1 MADDLVIGT
10 RIEFTTNID
19 KINKDIEKISKKD
32 ITLKAVLDTEDAERD
47 LEKLDQ
53 DARKLGKAIAANSR
67 LAAEIDKLRAS
78 RAEVASIKPT
88 QRTDE
93 QKKQFTELSASIRKY
108 EKLFTKWTDLT
119 SKAARALEVESSSQY
134 RKAEKSYAEAL
145 AVNAATPG
153 KISDSEIKE
162 LKAQAETLKKQ
173 VVKEQNATLSSIYKA
188 VTGGLQDLSQITAIR
203 GVGTSQGNKE
213 VKAAQ
218 KEIAKTFND
227 LFNGAITSFRDKIN
241 KVKNLGSDE
250 QKMVKVF
257 NKEYDFYQSLLND
270 PYDKNI
276 PGNEKLYNE
285 DLSDYQRRIFKSIA
299 ELYKL
304 KLDGI
309 TKEDIEEIADFGRK
323 VNAENKAKRKAKQA
337 ASLKKQDSSVTA
349 TVENVEQSVQQASQ
363 AQSQAVQAQ
372 AQAAQE
378 QQQTAQT
385 IQQQAEQIQE
395 QAVEARK
402 QVEDLV
408 KQEEKKI
415 EIQEPVK
422 QEVKS
427 PVKEPSI
434 SQKTIRDSLEKK
446 ILDAESAAFRQT
458 NPLRDRF
465 AAPVQT
471 EFAQVKEMLAA
482 FDNKSLYKGQEVSL
496 DQIRKKYEEIIR
508 LVKEYQAAQ
517 ESSERSA
524 AQQTEQLE
532 KQNAEFNKQYQT
544 LRKQALG
551 GRSPLTGDYK
561 AAAVAELDSLKAD
574 IDRYSK
580 YNIPSDNTAAQIQQ
594 RFESTKELITLQRQL
609 QNEEKKQQSELN
621 KQSKSMQNNLTKGI
635 NSARGIL
642 NDPKY
647 QTEEYA
653 SGLQKVEA
661 SITVA
666 ENALLD
672 LQTESKATAEAIN
685 AAKTALD
692 GLGNAKSAVTNIEQ
706 LSQQIAIAQQELG
719 KLNKIEDSRA
729 TQPAQKLQ
737 ESISSAQALLAN
749 GAVGVGMDQLTA
761 KTNELTQTTKEA
773 TIARKEL
780 DSQIKEEKALVIASK
795 ATDSSLQNI
804 AKMKQQWSM
813 MSPLEKAQLD
823 QYEAALNQA
832 KIDGNVAAMQRLNA
846 QFKEFRSN
854 LIIAGKNTGTLFDS
868 FKKAA
873 DKFSGWYSVSQIIM
887 SFVNRVKQGIQ
898 AVKDIDKAMT
908 DLKKVTDETV
918 QGYNQ
923 YRIDASV
930 RSKEMATS
938 LTDYMNATTNF
949 ARMGE
954 ALEDAQALG
963 EVAVMYKNVGDEVE
977 SIDDATNSLIST
989 MEAFKISTKDA
1000 IKVVD
1005 EANYVGN
1012 NFAITSGAIGQI
1024 LQRSAS
1030 SMNAGNTSLEKTIA
1044 LGTAAQTIVQDEEK
1058 VGSALSTLSMRLRG
1072 STTELENAGEE
1083 VDEYASST
1091 SKMRDE
1097 IMALTKFDIMQND
1110 TTYKDIYDILGG
1122 IAQRWDDLTDVSRA
1136 NVAEILFGK
1145 MRANVGT
1152 AILSNFDIAEE
1163 VLTSLTDGTAVG
1175 SATKEYNTYL
1185 DSIEARQARFESAFQ
1200 SFSASLVN
1208 SDLIKF
1214 SYDSGTGILGF
1225 LQSITDTFGGLPI
1238 LIGAAGVALKKFF
1251 PQLGSKMPLFGR
1263 YPYRQKLVYAG
1274 NTMQD
1279 YLATAWSERAGANAQ
1294 RKHLGKG
1301 NKKIDNHRYGES
1313 LSLMRFHF
1321 IGAHSGSAGGRY
1333 TGYTLTDCKGLAA

>member
-1 MADDLVIGT
+1 MADDLVIGI
-10 RIEFTTNID
+10 RAEIIPDEGLL
-19 KINKDIEKISKKD
+19 NKSLEKLSKKD
-32 ITLKAVLDTEDAERD
+32 LKIKAVLDTSQTEKDMEKLKEEARAVGRAVSASLQLQSQKSLAEANRSTLPRKGRTAEQQEQFKALTKEINEYKRSIAKLDKLIKDSTYSWPTPSSDAYRKSTAKYNQALAEWESGAGEINKSD
-47 LEKLDQ
+47 LKVLEKEWDGL
-53 DARKLGKAIAANSR
+53 RKRVEEER
-67 LAAEIDKLRAS
+67 LAFFKEILAALK
-78 RAEVASIKPT
+78 
-88 QRTDE
+88 TD
-93 QKKQFTELSASIRKY
+93 
-108 EKLFTKWTDLT
+108 
-119 SKAARALEVESSSQY
+119 
-134 RKAEKSYAEAL
+134 
-145 AVNAATPG
+145 VNGLIP
-153 KISDSEIKE
+153 DS
-162 LKAQAETLKKQ
+162 
-173 VVKEQNATLSSIYKA
+173 VF
-188 VTGGLQDLSQITAIR
+188 
-203 GVGTSQGNKE
+203 
-213 VKAAQ
+213 AQ
-218 KEIAKTFND
+218 KSSKTTREAKVAQKQIAQSFQE
-227 LFNGAITSFRDKIN
+227 LFDGAITSFKDKIN
-241 KVKNLGSDE
+241 KVKNLDADE
-250 QKMVKVF
+250 QKSVKAF
-257 NKEYDFYQSLLND
+257 NKAYEFYQDLID
-270 PYDKNI
+270 EPYDPNI
-276 PGNEKLYNE
+276 PGNKELQKEELKDAQE
-285 DLSDYQRRIFKSIA
+285 MIFTSIRD
-299 ELYKL
+299 LYKL
-304 KLDGI
+304 NLDGVV
-309 TKEDIEEIADFGRK
+309 KEDVEEIVNFAKK
-323 VNAENKAKRKAKQA
+323 VSAENKAKRKAKQA
-337 ASLKKQDSSVTA
+337 ASLKKQEPSIAT

-378 QQQTAQT
+378 QQQTAQA

-408 KQEEKKI
+408 KQEGKKI
-415 EIQEPVK
+415 ETQEPVK

-427 PVKEPSI
+427 PVKELSI
-434 SQKTIRDSLEKK
+434 SQKAIRDSLEKK

-465 AAPVQT
+465 ATPVQT

-517 ESSERSA
+517 ASSEQSA
-524 AQQTEQLE
+524 AQQAEQLE
-532 KQNAEFNKQYQT
+532 KQNIEFNKQYQT

-551 GRSPLTGDYK
+551 GRSPLAGDYK
-561 AAAVAELDSLKAD
+561 AAVVTELDSLKAD

-580 YNIPSDNTAAQIQQ
+580 YNTPSDNTAAQIQQ
-594 RFESTKELITLQRQL
+594 RIESTKELIALQRQL

-642 NDPKY
+642 SDPKY

-666 ENALLD
+666 ENVLLD

-692 GLGNAKSAVTNIEQ
+692 GLGNAKSAVANIEQ

-749 GAVGVGMDQLTA
+749 GAVGVGMDQLAA
-761 KTNELTQTTKEA
+761 KTNELTQATKEA

-813 MSPLEKAQLD
+813 MSPLEKEQLN

-854 LIIAGKNTGTLFDS
+854 IIVAGRNTGTLFDS

-887 SFVNRVKQGIQ
+887 SVVNRMKQGIQ

-930 RSKEMATS
+930 RSKDMATS

-954 ALEDAQALG
+954 DLEDAQDLG

-1005 EANYVGN
+1005 EANYVGKILPN
-1012 NFAITSGAIGQI
+1012 N
-1024 LQRSAS
+1024 
-1030 SMNAGNTSLEKTIA
+1030 
-1044 LGTAAQTIVQDEEK
+1044 IV
-1058 VGSALSTLSMRLRG
+1058 
-1072 STTELENAGEE
+1072 
-1083 VDEYASST
+1083 
-1091 SKMRDE
+1091 
-1097 IMALTKFDIMQND
+1097 
-1110 TTYKDIYDILGG
+1110 IY
-1122 IAQRWDDLTDVSRA
+1122 
-1136 NVAEILFGK
+1136 
-1145 MRANVGT
+1145 
-1152 AILSNFDIAEE
+1152 
-1163 VLTSLTDGTAVG
+1163 
-1175 SATKEYNTYL
+1175 
-1185 DSIEARQARFESAFQ
+1185 
-1200 SFSASLVN
+1200 
-1208 SDLIKF
+1208 
-1214 SYDSGTGILGF
+1214 
-1225 LQSITDTFGGLPI
+1225 
-1238 LIGAAGVALKKFF
+1238 
-1251 PQLGSKMPLFGR
+1251 
-1263 YPYRQKLVYAG
+1263 
-1274 NTMQD
+1274 
-1279 YLATAWSERAGANAQ
+1279 
-1294 RKHLGKG
+1294 
-1301 NKKIDNHRYGES
+1301 
-1313 LSLMRFHF
+1313 
-1321 IGAHSGSAGGRY
+1321 
-1333 TGYTLTDCKGLAA
+1333 

>member
-119 SKAARALEVESSSQY
+119 NKAARALEVESSSQY

-153 KISDSEIKE
+153 KIPDSEIKE

-173 VVKEQNATLSSIYKA
+173 VVKEQNAILSSIYKA
-188 VTGGLQDLSQITAIR
+188 VTGGLQNLSQITAIQ

-227 LFNGAITSFRDKIN
+227 LFNGAITSFKN
-241 KVKNLGSDE
+241 KVNKIKNLGVNE
-250 QKMVKVF
+250 QKSLGAF
-257 NKEYDFYQSLLND
+257 NDAYESYQALIDEPHD
-270 PYDKNI
+270 PNI
-276 PGNEKLYNE
+276 PGNKKLQKE
-285 DLSDYQRRIFKSIA
+285 ELASAQSRIFASIG

-304 KLDGI
+304 NLDGAV
-309 TKEDIEEIADFGRK
+309 KEDVEEVVAFARK
-323 VNAENKAKRKAKQA
+323 VKAKNKAKQA
-337 ASLKKQDSSVTA
+337 ASLKKQGSSVTA

-415 EIQEPVK
+415 ETQEPVK

-434 SQKTIRDSLEKK
+434 SQKAIRDSLEKR

-465 AAPVQT
+465 ATPVQT

-508 LVKEYQAAQ
+508 LVKEYRAAQ
-517 ESSERSA
+517 ESSEQSA
-524 AQQTEQLE
+524 AQQAEQLK

-551 GRSPLTGDYK
+551 GRSPLAGDYK
-561 AAAVAELDSLKAD
+561 AAAVIELDSLKAD

-580 YNIPSDNTAAQIQQ
+580 SNIPSDNTAAQIQQ
-594 RFESTKELITLQRQL
+594 RIESTKELIALQRQL

-621 KQSKSMQNNLTKGI
+621 KQSKSMQNSLTKGI
-635 NSARGIL
+635 ASARDIL
-642 NDPKY
+642 GAPKY

-661 SITVA
+661 SIAVA

-749 GAVGVGMDQLTA
+749 GTVGVGMDQLTA
-761 KTNELTQTTKEA
+761 KTNELTQATKEA

-780 DSQIKEEKALVIASK
+780 DDQIKKEKALVIASK

-813 MSPLEKAQLD
+813 MSPLEKEQLG
-823 QYEAALNQA
+823 QYETALNQA

-954 ALEDAQALG
+954 SLEDAQALG

-1005 EANYVGN
+1005 EANYVGKILPN
-1012 NFAITSGAIGQI
+1012 N
-1024 LQRSAS
+1024 
-1030 SMNAGNTSLEKTIA
+1030 
-1044 LGTAAQTIVQDEEK
+1044 IV
-1058 VGSALSTLSMRLRG
+1058 
-1072 STTELENAGEE
+1072 
-1083 VDEYASST
+1083 
-1091 SKMRDE
+1091 
-1097 IMALTKFDIMQND
+1097 
-1110 TTYKDIYDILGG
+1110 IY
-1122 IAQRWDDLTDVSRA
+1122 
-1136 NVAEILFGK
+1136 
-1145 MRANVGT
+1145 
-1152 AILSNFDIAEE
+1152 
-1163 VLTSLTDGTAVG
+1163 
-1175 SATKEYNTYL
+1175 
-1185 DSIEARQARFESAFQ
+1185 
-1200 SFSASLVN
+1200 
-1208 SDLIKF
+1208 
-1214 SYDSGTGILGF
+1214 
-1225 LQSITDTFGGLPI
+1225 
-1238 LIGAAGVALKKFF
+1238 
-1251 PQLGSKMPLFGR
+1251 
-1263 YPYRQKLVYAG
+1263 
-1274 NTMQD
+1274 
-1279 YLATAWSERAGANAQ
+1279 
-1294 RKHLGKG
+1294 
-1301 NKKIDNHRYGES
+1301 
-1313 LSLMRFHF
+1313 
-1321 IGAHSGSAGGRY
+1321 
-1333 TGYTLTDCKGLAA
+1333 

>member
-19 KINKDIEKISKKD
+19 KINKEIEKISKKD

-108 EKLFTKWTDLT
+108 ENTFTKWTDLIN
-119 SKAARALEVESSSQY
+119 KAARALEVESSSQY
-134 RKAEKSYAEAL
+134 RKTEKSYAEAL

-153 KISDSEIKE
+153 KIPDSEIKE
-162 LKAQAETLKKQ
+162 LKAQAEALKKQ

-188 VTGGLQDLSQITAIR
+188 VTGGLQDLSQITAIQ

-227 LFNGAITSFRDKIN
+227 LFNGAITSFKDKIN
-241 KVKNLGSDE
+241 KVKNLDANE
-250 QKMVKVF
+250 QKSVKAF
-257 NKEYDFYQSLLND
+257 NDAYELYQDLID
-270 PYDKNI
+270 EPYDPNI
-276 PGNEKLYNE
+276 PGNKKLYKE
-285 DLSDYQRRIFKSIA
+285 DLADAQKRIFTSIR

-304 KLDGI
+304 NLDGVV
-309 TKEDIEEIADFGRK
+309 KEDVEEISAFVRR
-323 VNAENKAKRKAKQA
+323 NKTKNEVQKAT
-337 ASLKKQDSSVTA
+337 SPKKQESSVSET
-349 TVENVEQSVQQASQ
+349 TENVGQSVQQASQ

-415 EIQEPVK
+415 ETQEPVK

-434 SQKTIRDSLEKK
+434 SQKAIRDSLEKK

-517 ESSERSA
+517 ASSEQSA
-524 AQQTEQLE
+524 AQQAEQLE
-532 KQNAEFNKQYQT
+532 KQNIEFNKQYQT

-551 GRSPLTGDYK
+551 GRSPLAGDYK

-580 YNIPSDNTAAQIQQ
+580 YNIPSDSTAAQIQQ
-594 RFESTKELITLQRQL
+594 RIESTKELIALQRQL
-609 QNEEKKQQSELN
+609 QNEEKKQQSKLN

-642 NDPKY
+642 SDPKY

-685 AAKTALD
+685 AAKTALE

-706 LSQQIAIAQQELG
+706 LNQQISIAQQELG

-737 ESISSAQALLAN
+737 KSISSAQALLAN

-761 KTNELTQTTKEA
+761 KTNELTQATKEA

-813 MSPLEKAQLD
+813 MSPLEKEQLN

-887 SFVNRVKQGIQ
+887 SVVNRMKQGIQ

-930 RSKEMATS
+930 RSKDMATS

-954 ALEDAQALG
+954 SLEDAQALG

-1005 EANYVGN
+1005 EANYVGKILPN
-1012 NFAITSGAIGQI
+1012 N
-1024 LQRSAS
+1024 
-1030 SMNAGNTSLEKTIA
+1030 
-1044 LGTAAQTIVQDEEK
+1044 IV
-1058 VGSALSTLSMRLRG
+1058 
-1072 STTELENAGEE
+1072 
-1083 VDEYASST
+1083 
-1091 SKMRDE
+1091 
-1097 IMALTKFDIMQND
+1097 
-1110 TTYKDIYDILGG
+1110 IY
-1122 IAQRWDDLTDVSRA
+1122 
-1136 NVAEILFGK
+1136 
-1145 MRANVGT
+1145 
-1152 AILSNFDIAEE
+1152 
-1163 VLTSLTDGTAVG
+1163 
-1175 SATKEYNTYL
+1175 
-1185 DSIEARQARFESAFQ
+1185 
-1200 SFSASLVN
+1200 
-1208 SDLIKF
+1208 
-1214 SYDSGTGILGF
+1214 
-1225 LQSITDTFGGLPI
+1225 
-1238 LIGAAGVALKKFF
+1238 
-1251 PQLGSKMPLFGR
+1251 
-1263 YPYRQKLVYAG
+1263 
-1274 NTMQD
+1274 
-1279 YLATAWSERAGANAQ
+1279 
-1294 RKHLGKG
+1294 
-1301 NKKIDNHRYGES
+1301 
-1313 LSLMRFHF
+1313 
-1321 IGAHSGSAGGRY
+1321 
-1333 TGYTLTDCKGLAA
+1333 

>member
-1 MADDLVIGT
+1 MADDLVIGIRAEIT
-10 RIEFTTNID
+10 PDEGLL
-19 KINKDIEKISKKD
+19 NKSLEKLSKKD
-32 ITLKAVLDTEDAERD
+32 LKIKAVLDTSQTEKDMEKLKEEARAVGRAVSASLQLQSQKSLAEANRSTLPRKGRTAEQQEQFKALTKEINEYKRSIAKLDKLIKDSTYSWPTPSSDAYRKSTAKYNQALAEWESGAGEINESD
-47 LEKLDQ
+47 LKVLEKEWDGLKK
-53 DARKLGKAIAANSR
+53 RVEEER
-67 LAAEIDKLRAS
+67 LAFYNEILAALK
-78 RAEVASIKPT
+78 
-88 QRTDE
+88 TD
-93 QKKQFTELSASIRKY
+93 
-108 EKLFTKWTDLT
+108 
-119 SKAARALEVESSSQY
+119 
-134 RKAEKSYAEAL
+134 
-145 AVNAATPG
+145 VNGLIP
-153 KISDSEIKE
+153 DS
-162 LKAQAETLKKQ
+162 
-173 VVKEQNATLSSIYKA
+173 VF
-188 VTGGLQDLSQITAIR
+188 
-203 GVGTSQGNKE
+203 
-213 VKAAQ
+213 AQ
-218 KEIAKTFND
+218 KSSKTTREAKVAQKQIAQSFQE
-227 LFNGAITSFRDKIN
+227 LFDGAITSFKDKIN
-241 KVKNLGSDE
+241 KVKNLDANE
-250 QKMVKVF
+250 QKSVNAF
-257 NKEYDFYQSLLND
+257 NDAYELYQDLID
-270 PYDKNI
+270 EPYNPNI
-276 PGNEKLYNE
+276 PGNKKLYKE
-285 DLSDYQRRIFKSIA
+285 DLADAQKRIFTSIR

-304 KLDGI
+304 NLDGVV
-309 TKEDIEEIADFGRK
+309 KEDVEEISAFVRR
-323 VNAENKAKRKAKQA
+323 NKTKNEVQKAT
-337 ASLKKQDSSVTA
+337 SPKKQDSSVTA

-395 QAVEARK
+395 QAIEARK

-415 EIQEPVK
+415 ETQEPVK

-434 SQKTIRDSLEKK
+434 SQKAIRDSLEKR

-482 FDNKSLYKGQEVSL
+482 FDNKSLYQGQEVSL

-551 GRSPLTGDYK
+551 GRSPLAGDYK
-561 AAAVAELDSLKAD
+561 TAVVTELDALKAD

-580 YNIPSDNTAAQIQQ
+580 SNIPSDNTAAQIQQ
-594 RFESTKELITLQRQL
+594 RIESIKELIALQRQL

-642 NDPKY
+642 SDPKY

-666 ENALLD
+666 ENTLLD

-719 KLNKIEDSRA
+719 KLNKIEDNRA

-737 ESISSAQALLAN
+737 ESVSSAQELLAK
-749 GAVGVGMDQLTA
+749 GAAGAGMDQLTA
-761 KTNELTQTTKEA
+761 KTNELTQATKEA

-780 DSQIKEEKALVIASK
+780 NDQIKKEKALVTASK

-813 MSPLEKAQLD
+813 MSPLEKEQLG
-823 QYEAALNQA
+823 QYETALNQA

-854 LIIAGKNTGTLFDS
+854 IIVAGRNTGTLFDS

-887 SFVNRVKQGIQ
+887 SVVNRMKQGIQ

-930 RSKEMATS
+930 RSKDMATS

-954 ALEDAQALG
+954 SLEDAQALG
-963 EVAVMYKNVGDEVE
+963 EVAVMYKNVGDEVD

-1005 EANYVGN
+1005 EANYVGKILPN
-1012 NFAITSGAIGQI
+1012 N
-1024 LQRSAS
+1024 
-1030 SMNAGNTSLEKTIA
+1030 
-1044 LGTAAQTIVQDEEK
+1044 IV
-1058 VGSALSTLSMRLRG
+1058 
-1072 STTELENAGEE
+1072 
-1083 VDEYASST
+1083 
-1091 SKMRDE
+1091 
-1097 IMALTKFDIMQND
+1097 
-1110 TTYKDIYDILGG
+1110 IY
-1122 IAQRWDDLTDVSRA
+1122 
-1136 NVAEILFGK
+1136 
-1145 MRANVGT
+1145 
-1152 AILSNFDIAEE
+1152 
-1163 VLTSLTDGTAVG
+1163 
-1175 SATKEYNTYL
+1175 
-1185 DSIEARQARFESAFQ
+1185 
-1200 SFSASLVN
+1200 
-1208 SDLIKF
+1208 
-1214 SYDSGTGILGF
+1214 
-1225 LQSITDTFGGLPI
+1225 
-1238 LIGAAGVALKKFF
+1238 
-1251 PQLGSKMPLFGR
+1251 
-1263 YPYRQKLVYAG
+1263 
-1274 NTMQD
+1274 
-1279 YLATAWSERAGANAQ
+1279 
-1294 RKHLGKG
+1294 
-1301 NKKIDNHRYGES
+1301 
-1313 LSLMRFHF
+1313 
-1321 IGAHSGSAGGRY
+1321 
-1333 TGYTLTDCKGLAA
+1333 

>member
-32 ITLKAVLDTEDAERD
+32 VTLKAVLDTKDAEKE
-47 LEKLDQ
+47 LERLDQ
-53 DARKLGKAIAANSR
+53 DARDLGKAIAASSK
-67 LAAEIDKLRAS
+67 LAAEIDKLRMR
-78 RAEVASIKPT
+78 RAEVAAIKPGL
-88 QRTDE
+88 RTED
-93 QKKQFTELSASIRKY
+93 QKKEFSELSASIRKY
-108 EKLFTKWTDLT
+108 ENTFTKWTDLIN
-119 SKAARALEVESSSQY
+119 KAARALEVESSSQY

-153 KISDSEIKE
+153 KISDSEVKE

-188 VTGGLQDLSQITAIR
+188 VTGGLQDLSQITAIQ

-227 LFNGAITSFRDKIN
+227 LFNGAITSFKDKIN
-241 KVKNLGSDE
+241 KVKNLDANE
-250 QKMVKVF
+250 QKSVKAF
-257 NKEYDFYQSLLND
+257 NDAYELYQDLID
-270 PYDKNI
+270 EPYDPNI
-276 PGNEKLYNE
+276 PGSKKLNKE
-285 DLSDYQRRIFKSIA
+285 ELAAAQKRIFKSIT

-304 KLDGI
+304 NLDGVV
-309 TKEDIEEIADFGRK
+309 KEDVEEISAFARK
-323 VNAENKAKRKAKQA
+323 VKAENKAKREAKQVT
-337 ASLKKQDSSVTA
+337 SLKKQNSSVTA

-415 EIQEPVK
+415 ETQEPVK
-422 QEVKS
+422 QEVKP

-465 AAPVQT
+465 ATPVQM

-508 LVKEYQAAQ
+508 LVKEYRAAQ
-517 ESSERSA
+517 ESSEQSA
-524 AQQTEQLE
+524 AQQAEQLE

-551 GRSPLTGDYK
+551 GRSPLAGDYK
-561 AAAVAELDSLKAD
+561 AAVVTELGSLKAD

-580 YNIPSDNTAAQIQQ
+580 SNIPSDNTAAQIQQ
-594 RFESTKELITLQRQL
+594 RIEGAKELIALQRQL

-692 GLGNAKSAVTNIEQ
+692 GLGNAKSAVANIEQ

-749 GAVGVGMDQLTA
+749 GAVGVGVDQLTA
-761 KTNELTQTTKEA
+761 KTNELTQATKEA

-813 MSPLEKAQLD
+813 MSPLEKEQLN

-887 SFVNRVKQGIQ
+887 SVVNRMKQGIQ

-954 ALEDAQALG
+954 SLEDAQALG

-1005 EANYVGN
+1005 EANYVGKILPN
-1012 NFAITSGAIGQI
+1012 N
-1024 LQRSAS
+1024 
-1030 SMNAGNTSLEKTIA
+1030 
-1044 LGTAAQTIVQDEEK
+1044 IV
-1058 VGSALSTLSMRLRG
+1058 
-1072 STTELENAGEE
+1072 
-1083 VDEYASST
+1083 
-1091 SKMRDE
+1091 
-1097 IMALTKFDIMQND
+1097 
-1110 TTYKDIYDILGG
+1110 IY
-1122 IAQRWDDLTDVSRA
+1122 
-1136 NVAEILFGK
+1136 
-1145 MRANVGT
+1145 
-1152 AILSNFDIAEE
+1152 
-1163 VLTSLTDGTAVG
+1163 
-1175 SATKEYNTYL
+1175 
-1185 DSIEARQARFESAFQ
+1185 
-1200 SFSASLVN
+1200 
-1208 SDLIKF
+1208 
-1214 SYDSGTGILGF
+1214 
-1225 LQSITDTFGGLPI
+1225 
-1238 LIGAAGVALKKFF
+1238 
-1251 PQLGSKMPLFGR
+1251 
-1263 YPYRQKLVYAG
+1263 
-1274 NTMQD
+1274 
-1279 YLATAWSERAGANAQ
+1279 
-1294 RKHLGKG
+1294 
-1301 NKKIDNHRYGES
+1301 
-1313 LSLMRFHF
+1313 
-1321 IGAHSGSAGGRY
+1321 
-1333 TGYTLTDCKGLAA
+1333 

>member
-32 ITLKAVLDTEDAERD
+32 VTLKAVLDTKDAEKD
-47 LEKLDQ
+47 LERLDQ
-53 DARKLGKAIAANSR
+53 DARDLGKAIAASSK

-153 KISDSEIKE
+153 KIPDSEIKE
-162 LKAQAETLKKQ
+162 LKAQAEALKKQ

-188 VTGGLQDLSQITAIR
+188 VTGGLQDISKISIKDINIPSGGKEGEAAKKALIKSFGDVYKTAL
-203 GVGTSQGNKE
+203 TSLYDKIK
-213 VKAAQ
+213 KAALQ
-218 KEIAKTFND
+218 DGFLDED
-227 LFNGAITSFRDKIN
+227 
-241 KVKNLGSDE
+241 NLDI
-250 QKMVKVF
+250 QA
-257 NKEYDFYQSLLND
+257 YT
-270 PYDKNI
+270 
-276 PGNEKLYNE
+276 
-285 DLSDYQRRIFKSIA
+285 
-299 ELYKL
+299 ELYKNYKTTL
-304 KLDGI
+304 KQGDKVEAKKIAKRLYSQANKLIKNGAFKDS
-309 TKEDIEEIADFGRK
+309 TEEASIFADFDRYREEQK
-323 VNAENKAKRKAKQA
+323 RIRQKNKEQLNQVQKAEQSNTGIA
-337 ASLKKQDSSVTA
+337 ALTEEATA
-349 TVENVEQSVQQASQ
+349 TVAAQEKAVQQQLQASQTTVQALQAQGQAAQQQQQAAEAIKEQADQVVQQA
-363 AQSQAVQAQ
+363 
-372 AQAAQE
+372 QE
-378 QQQTAQT
+378 TQQT
-385 IQQQAEQIQE
+385 IQQQLNEAAEQGRE
-395 QAVEARK
+395 VSS
-402 QVEDLV
+402 
-408 KQEEKKI
+408 
-415 EIQEPVK
+415 QEPAPK
-422 QEVKS
+422 QLS
-427 PVKEPSI
+427 N
-434 SQKTIRDSLEKK
+434 KTLRDSLEKK

-465 AAPVQT
+465 ATPVQT

-517 ESSERSA
+517 ASSEQSA
-524 AQQTEQLE
+524 AQQAEQLE

-544 LRKQALG
+544 LKKQALG
-551 GRSPLTGDYK
+551 GRSPLAGDYK
-561 AAAVAELDSLKAD
+561 AAVVTELDSLKAD

-594 RFESTKELITLQRQL
+594 RIESTKELITLQRQL

-642 NDPKY
+642 SDPKY
-647 QTEEYA
+647 QTEEYT

-761 KTNELTQTTKEA
+761 KTNELTQATKEA

-813 MSPLEKAQLD
+813 MSPLEKEQLN

-887 SFVNRVKQGIQ
+887 SVVNRMKQGIQ

-930 RSKEMATS
+930 RSKDMATS

-954 ALEDAQALG
+954 SLEDAQALG

-1005 EANYVGN
+1005 EANYVGKILPN
-1012 NFAITSGAIGQI
+1012 N
-1024 LQRSAS
+1024 
-1030 SMNAGNTSLEKTIA
+1030 
-1044 LGTAAQTIVQDEEK
+1044 IV
-1058 VGSALSTLSMRLRG
+1058 
-1072 STTELENAGEE
+1072 
-1083 VDEYASST
+1083 
-1091 SKMRDE
+1091 
-1097 IMALTKFDIMQND
+1097 
-1110 TTYKDIYDILGG
+1110 IY
-1122 IAQRWDDLTDVSRA
+1122 
-1136 NVAEILFGK
+1136 
-1145 MRANVGT
+1145 
-1152 AILSNFDIAEE
+1152 
-1163 VLTSLTDGTAVG
+1163 
-1175 SATKEYNTYL
+1175 
-1185 DSIEARQARFESAFQ
+1185 
-1200 SFSASLVN
+1200 
-1208 SDLIKF
+1208 
-1214 SYDSGTGILGF
+1214 
-1225 LQSITDTFGGLPI
+1225 
-1238 LIGAAGVALKKFF
+1238 
-1251 PQLGSKMPLFGR
+1251 
-1263 YPYRQKLVYAG
+1263 
-1274 NTMQD
+1274 
-1279 YLATAWSERAGANAQ
+1279 
-1294 RKHLGKG
+1294 
-1301 NKKIDNHRYGES
+1301 
-1313 LSLMRFHF
+1313 
-1321 IGAHSGSAGGRY
+1321 
-1333 TGYTLTDCKGLAA
+1333 

>member
-32 ITLKAVLDTEDAERD
+32 IVLKAVLDTKDAEKD
-47 LEKLDQ
+47 LERLDQ
-53 DARKLGKAIAANSR
+53 DARDLGKAIAASSK
-67 LAAEIDKLRAS
+67 LAAETDKLRMR
-78 RAEVASIKPT
+78 RAEVAAIDPHLRTEDQKTEFSKLGSSIK
-88 QRTDE
+88 
-93 QKKQFTELSASIRKY
+93 KY
-108 EKLFTKWTDLT
+108 ERTLTKWGDLIN
-119 SKAARALEVESSSQY
+119 KAAQALEVPSSSQY
-134 RKAEKSYAEAL
+134 RKAEQEYASAL

-153 KISDSEIKE
+153 KIPDSEIKG
-162 LKAQAETLKKQ
+162 LKDQAEALKKQ
-173 VVKEQNATLSSIYKA
+173 VVKEQNATLSSIYKS
-188 VTGGLQDLSQITAIR
+188 VTGGLEDISKISIKDINIPS
-203 GVGTSQGNKE
+203 GGKE
-213 VKAAQ
+213 VEAAKKTLIKSFGDVYKTALTSLYDKIKKAALQ
-218 KEIAKTFND
+218 DEFLGEDNLDIQTYKEWYK
-227 LFNGAITSFRDKIN
+227 
-241 KVKNLGSDE
+241 
-250 QKMVKVF
+250 
-257 NKEYDFYQSLLND
+257 
-270 PYDKNI
+270 
-276 PGNEKLYNE
+276 
-285 DLSDYQRRIFKSIA
+285 DYQRTLKQGDKEEAAKIVKDLYSKANELIKKGAFKDSTEEAAIF
-299 ELYKL
+299 
-304 KLDGI
+304 
-309 TKEDIEEIADFGRK
+309 ADFDRYREEQK
-323 VNAENKAKRKAKQA
+323 KIRQK
-337 ASLKKQDSSVTA
+337 SKKQLNQVQKA
-349 TVENVEQSVQQASQ
+349 EQSNAGVAALTEEATAPVAAQEKAVQQQLQASQ

-415 EIQEPVK
+415 ETQEPVK
-422 QEVKS
+422 QEVKP

-434 SQKTIRDSLEKK
+434 SQKAIRDSLEKK

-508 LVKEYQAAQ
+508 LVKEYRAAQ
-517 ESSERSA
+517 ESSEQSA
-524 AQQTEQLE
+524 AQQAEQLK

-551 GRSPLTGDYK
+551 GRSPLAGDYK
-561 AAAVAELDSLKAD
+561 AAVVTELDSLKVD

-580 YNIPSDNTAAQIQQ
+580 SNIPSDNTAAQIQQ
-594 RFESTKELITLQRQL
+594 RIESTKELIALQRQL

-642 NDPKY
+642 GDPKY

-706 LSQQIAIAQQELG
+706 LSQQITIAQQELG
-719 KLNKIEDSRA
+719 KLNKIEDNRA
-729 TQPAQKLQ
+729 AQPAQKLQ
-737 ESISSAQALLAN
+737 ESVSSAQALLAN
-749 GAVGVGMDQLTA
+749 GAVGVGTDQLTA
-761 KTNELTQTTKEA
+761 KTNELTQATKEA
-773 TIARKEL
+773 TISRKEL
-780 DSQIKEEKALVIASK
+780 DSQIKKEKALVIASK

-832 KIDGNVAAMQRLNA
+832 KIDGNTAAMQRLNA

-854 LIIAGKNTGTLFDS
+854 IIVAGRNTGTLFDA

-887 SFVNRVKQGIQ
+887 SVVNRMKQGIQ

-930 RSKEMATS
+930 RSKDMATS

-1005 EANYVGN
+1005 EANYVGKILPN
-1012 NFAITSGAIGQI
+1012 N
-1024 LQRSAS
+1024 
-1030 SMNAGNTSLEKTIA
+1030 
-1044 LGTAAQTIVQDEEK
+1044 IV
-1058 VGSALSTLSMRLRG
+1058 
-1072 STTELENAGEE
+1072 
-1083 VDEYASST
+1083 
-1091 SKMRDE
+1091 
-1097 IMALTKFDIMQND
+1097 
-1110 TTYKDIYDILGG
+1110 IY
-1122 IAQRWDDLTDVSRA
+1122 
-1136 NVAEILFGK
+1136 
-1145 MRANVGT
+1145 
-1152 AILSNFDIAEE
+1152 
-1163 VLTSLTDGTAVG
+1163 
-1175 SATKEYNTYL
+1175 
-1185 DSIEARQARFESAFQ
+1185 
-1200 SFSASLVN
+1200 
-1208 SDLIKF
+1208 
-1214 SYDSGTGILGF
+1214 
-1225 LQSITDTFGGLPI
+1225 
-1238 LIGAAGVALKKFF
+1238 
-1251 PQLGSKMPLFGR
+1251 
-1263 YPYRQKLVYAG
+1263 
-1274 NTMQD
+1274 
-1279 YLATAWSERAGANAQ
+1279 
-1294 RKHLGKG
+1294 
-1301 NKKIDNHRYGES
+1301 
-1313 LSLMRFHF
+1313 
-1321 IGAHSGSAGGRY
+1321 
-1333 TGYTLTDCKGLAA
+1333 

>member
-32 ITLKAVLDTEDAERD
+32 IVLKAVLDTKDAEKD
-47 LEKLDQ
+47 LERLDQ
-53 DARKLGKAIAANSR
+53 DARDLGKSIAASSK
-67 LAAEIDKLRAS
+67 LAAEIDKLRMR
-78 RAEVASIKPT
+78 RAEVAAIKPGL
-88 QRTDE
+88 RTED
-93 QKKQFTELSASIRKY
+93 QKKEFSELSASIRKY
-108 EKLFTKWTDLT
+108 ENTFTKWTDLIN
-119 SKAARALEVESSSQY
+119 KAARALEVESSSQY

-153 KISDSEIKE
+153 KIPDSEIKE
-162 LKAQAETLKKQ
+162 LKAQAEALKKQ

-188 VTGGLQDLSQITAIR
+188 VTGGLQDLSQISIKDINIPS
-203 GVGTSQGNKE
+203 GGKE
-213 VKAAQ
+213 VEAAKKTLIKSFGDVYKTALTSLYDKIKKAALQ
-218 KEIAKTFND
+218 DGFLDEDNLDIQAYTELYKDYKTTLKQGDKVEAKEIAKRLYSQANK
-227 LFNGAITSFRDKIN
+227 LIKNGAFKDSTEEASIFADFDRYRE
-241 KVKNLGSDE
+241 E
-250 QKMVKVF
+250 QKKIR
-257 NKEYDFYQSLLND
+257 Q
-270 PYDKNI
+270 
-276 PGNEKLYNE
+276 
-285 DLSDYQRRIFKSIA
+285 KS
-299 ELYKL
+299 
-304 KLDGI
+304 
-309 TKEDIEEIADFGRK
+309 
-323 VNAENKAKRKAKQA
+323 
-337 ASLKKQDSSVTA
+337 KKQLNQVQKA
-349 TVENVEQSVQQASQ
+349 EQSNAGVAALTEEAIAPVAAQEKAVQQQLQASQ

-378 QQQTAQT
+378 QQQTAQA

-408 KQEEKKI
+408 KQKEKKI
-415 EIQEPVK
+415 EPQVPVK

-434 SQKTIRDSLEKK
+434 SQKAIRDSLEKK

-508 LVKEYQAAQ
+508 LVKEYRAAQ
-517 ESSERSA
+517 ESSEQSA
-524 AQQTEQLE
+524 AQQAEQLK
-532 KQNAEFNKQYQT
+532 KQNTEFNKQYQT

-551 GRSPLTGDYK
+551 GRSPLAGDYK
-561 AAAVAELDSLKAD
+561 AAVVTELDSLKAD

-580 YNIPSDNTAAQIQQ
+580 SNIPSDNTAAQIQQ
-594 RFESTKELITLQRQL
+594 RIESTKELIALQRQL

-621 KQSKSMQNNLTKGI
+621 KQSKSMQKNLTKGI

-642 NDPKY
+642 SDPKY

-706 LSQQIAIAQQELG
+706 LSQQITIAQQELG
-719 KLNKIEDSRA
+719 KLNKIEDNRA
-729 TQPAQKLQ
+729 AQPAQKLQ

-761 KTNELTQTTKEA
+761 KTNELTQATKEA

-813 MSPLEKAQLD
+813 MSPLEKEQLN

-887 SFVNRVKQGIQ
+887 SVVNRMKQGIQ

-930 RSKEMATS
+930 RSKDMATS

-954 ALEDAQALG
+954 SLEDAQALG

-1005 EANYVGN
+1005 EANYVGKILPN
-1012 NFAITSGAIGQI
+1012 N
-1024 LQRSAS
+1024 
-1030 SMNAGNTSLEKTIA
+1030 
-1044 LGTAAQTIVQDEEK
+1044 IV
-1058 VGSALSTLSMRLRG
+1058 
-1072 STTELENAGEE
+1072 
-1083 VDEYASST
+1083 
-1091 SKMRDE
+1091 
-1097 IMALTKFDIMQND
+1097 
-1110 TTYKDIYDILGG
+1110 IY
-1122 IAQRWDDLTDVSRA
+1122 
-1136 NVAEILFGK
+1136 
-1145 MRANVGT
+1145 
-1152 AILSNFDIAEE
+1152 
-1163 VLTSLTDGTAVG
+1163 
-1175 SATKEYNTYL
+1175 
-1185 DSIEARQARFESAFQ
+1185 
-1200 SFSASLVN
+1200 
-1208 SDLIKF
+1208 
-1214 SYDSGTGILGF
+1214 
-1225 LQSITDTFGGLPI
+1225 
-1238 LIGAAGVALKKFF
+1238 
-1251 PQLGSKMPLFGR
+1251 
-1263 YPYRQKLVYAG
+1263 
-1274 NTMQD
+1274 
-1279 YLATAWSERAGANAQ
+1279 
-1294 RKHLGKG
+1294 
-1301 NKKIDNHRYGES
+1301 
-1313 LSLMRFHF
+1313 
-1321 IGAHSGSAGGRY
+1321 
-1333 TGYTLTDCKGLAA
+1333 